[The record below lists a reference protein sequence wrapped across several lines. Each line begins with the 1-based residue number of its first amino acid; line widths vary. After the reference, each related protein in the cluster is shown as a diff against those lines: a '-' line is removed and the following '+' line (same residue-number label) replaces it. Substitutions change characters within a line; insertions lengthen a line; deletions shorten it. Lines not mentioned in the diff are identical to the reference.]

1 MYYLLSVTTWDLIT
15 LGVTELRRNV
25 KLTDKDFTL
34 YNWQSSYE
42 SDVNTGT
49 RVGNEGIKLKFHNH
63 GEGPTMTFSWL
74 KAPTSN

>member
-15 LGVTELRRNV
+15 LGVTELPRNV

-49 RVGNEGIKLKFHNH
+49 RVGTEGKIKVSQSRRR
-63 GEGPTMTFSWL
+63 P
-74 KAPTSN
+74 

>member
-15 LGVTELRRNV
+15 LGVTELPRNV

-42 SDVNTGT
+42 SDVNTAT
-49 RVGNEGIKLKFHNH
+49 RPGNEGPRKLK
-63 GEGPTMTFSWL
+63 PYYVLLMVKITF
-74 KAPTSN
+74 

>member
-1 MYYLLSVTTWDLIT
+1 MYYLLSVTTRDLIT
-15 LGVTELRRNV
+15 LGVTELPRNV

-49 RVGNEGIKLKFHNH
+49 RLEPETKVREN
-63 GEGPTMTFSWL
+63 
-74 KAPTSN
+74 

>member
-42 SDVNTGT
+42 SYVNTST
-49 RVGNEGIKLKFHNH
+49 RAGNEGKIKVSQSRRRPYYGFLMVK
-63 GEGPTMTFSWL
+63 S
-74 KAPTSN
+74 AY

>member
-1 MYYLLSVTTWDLIT
+1 MQVSVYYLLSVTTWDLIT
-15 LGVTELRRNV
+15 LGVTELPRNV

-49 RVGNEGIKLKFHNH
+49 RLEPETKVREN
-63 GEGPTMTFSWL
+63 
-74 KAPTSN
+74 